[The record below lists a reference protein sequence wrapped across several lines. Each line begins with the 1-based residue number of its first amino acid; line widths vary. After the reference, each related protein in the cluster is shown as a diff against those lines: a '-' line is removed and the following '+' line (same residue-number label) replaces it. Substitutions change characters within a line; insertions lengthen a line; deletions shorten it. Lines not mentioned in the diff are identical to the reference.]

1 MCTWSQ
7 KRIRNSSEIMEVN
20 VLNIEGKE
28 TGRKVKLDK
37 SIFGIEPNDH
47 VIYLDVKQHLAN
59 KRQGTHKSKERAEIK
74 GSTRKIK
81 KQKGTGTA
89 RAGSIKNPLFKGGG
103 RVFGPTP
110 RDYSQKVNKKVK
122 RLARK
127 SALSIKVKQNSI
139 IVLEDI
145 QWDAPKTKNY
155 LQMLAALGLSD
166 KKSLLVLGDLNKN
179 VYLSSRNLKN
189 SKVVINS
196 ELNTYGISN
205 ANSLIL
211 SESSIAGLESILN
224 K

>member
-1 MCTWSQ
+1 MCTRTQ
-7 KRIRNSSEIMEVN
+7 KRIRNRSEIMELN
-20 VLNIEGKE
+20 VLNIKGKE
-28 TGRKVKLDK
+28 TGRKVKLNTAV
-37 SIFGIEPNDH
+37 FGIEPNDH
-47 VIYLDVKQHLAN
+47 AIYLDVKSHLAN

-127 SALSIKVKQNSI
+127 SALSIKVKQKSI
-139 IVLEDI
+139 VVLEDFQMEKPQTQEYI
-145 QWDAPKTKNY
+145 K
-155 LQMLAALGLSD
+155 MLAALGLAD
-166 KKSLLVLGDLNKN
+166 KKSLLVLGELNKN

-189 SKVVINS
+189 SKVVINT
-196 ELNTYGISN
+196 ELDTYGISN
-205 ANSLIL
+205 SNSLII
-211 SESSIAGLESILN
+211 SEGAIAELESLLN
-224 K
+224 R

>member
-1 MCTWSQ
+1 
-7 KRIRNSSEIMEVN
+7 MELK
-20 VLNIEGKE
+20 VLNIKGKE
-28 TGRKVKLDK
+28 TGRKVKLSADV
-37 SIFGIEPNDH
+37 FGIEPNDH
-47 VIYLDVKQHLAN
+47 AIYLDVKSHLAN

-127 SALSIKVKQNSI
+127 SALSLKAKQKSIFVIEDFQLDKPQTQIYIK
-139 IVLEDI
+139 
-145 QWDAPKTKNY
+145 
-155 LQMLAALGLSD
+155 MLSALGLAD
-166 KKSLLVLGDLNKN
+166 KKSLLVLGELNKN

-189 SKVVINS
+189 SNVVISS

-205 ANSLIL
+205 ANSLII
-211 SESSIAGLESILN
+211 SESSITGLESLLN
-224 K
+224 R